1 MIESTIIRQLDAA
14 LEKKANAVKNNEQEG
29 GSGKDYFKQRYIAL
43 FDSFVV
49 FLTDPMLTSFLGL
62 QSLLPGKEQGG
73 MDQEYL

>member
-49 FLTDPMLTSFLGL
+49 FLTDPMLTSILGL
-62 QSLLPGKEQGG
+62 QSLLTGKEQGG
-73 MDQEYL
+73 KDQQ